1 MMIGDKKP
9 PARTV
14 LPRVNDT
21 KDAAMITDTHED
33 DLALRAKRGDREAF
47 MTLYNLYLNKVYSRV
62 KSRVPVQD
70 VEDVVQDI
78 FVAVIR
84 SLSSFEQ
91 RANFGTW
98 LYTIVNRQI
107 ADYYRKRSRTIAGR
121 HPMVTLDDAERVADP
136 MVADRDSL
144 DEQAQ
149 LQQSLG
155 ALPEHYQEI
164 ISLRYVDKLAFA
176 EIAQRRGQTL
186 EAAKSL
192 YRRALQALRERIGET
207 Q

>member
-1 MMIGDKKP
+1 
-9 PARTV
+9 
-14 LPRVNDT
+14 
-21 KDAAMITDTHED
+21 MITDTHED
-33 DLALRAKRGDREAF
+33 DLALRAKQGDREAF

-62 KSRVPVQD
+62 RSRVPVQD
-70 VEDVVQDI
+70 VEDVVQEI

-84 SLSSFEQ
+84 SLNSFEQ

-107 ADYYRKRSRTIAGR
+107 ADFYRKRSRTIAGR
-121 HPMVTLDDAERVADP
+121 HPMVTLDDAERIADP
-136 MVADRDSL
+136 TAADRDSL

-155 ALPEHYQEI
+155 GLPEHYQEI
-164 ISLRYVDKLAFA
+164 IFMRYVDKLAFA
-176 EIAQRRGQTL
+176 EIARRRGQTL

-192 YRRALQALRERIGET
+192 YRRALQALRERIGDNR
-207 Q
+207 

>member
-1 MMIGDKKP
+1 M
-9 PARTV
+9 
-14 LPRVNDT
+14 
-21 KDAAMITDTHED
+21 TDSHED

-62 KSRVPVQD
+62 RSRVPIQD

-84 SLSSFEQ
+84 SLNSFEQ
-91 RANFGTW
+91 RSNFGTW

-121 HPMVTLDDAERVADP
+121 HTMVALSDAERVADP
-136 MVADRDSL
+136 TAADRDSL

-149 LQQSLG
+149 LRQSLG
-155 ALPEHYQEI
+155 ALPDHYQEI
-164 ISLRYVDKLAFA
+164 IFMRYVDKLAFV
-176 EIAQRRGQTL
+176 EIARRRGQTL

-192 YRRALQALRERIGET
+192 YRRALQALRERIGE
-207 Q
+207 QQ